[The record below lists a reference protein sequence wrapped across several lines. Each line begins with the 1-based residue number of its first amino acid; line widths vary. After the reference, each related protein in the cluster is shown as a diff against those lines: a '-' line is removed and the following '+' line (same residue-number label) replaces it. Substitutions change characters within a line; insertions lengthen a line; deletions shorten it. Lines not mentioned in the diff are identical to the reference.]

1 MSIYLLRSKTV
12 TREATPV
19 ERELLNTI
27 PHLMEATS
35 LESIVKQSNPK
46 RDGSSTII
54 LVTTPPDDNSYFDHL
69 VDVAGRYRNEIFL
82 ILISDEISATDY
94 KRLVRSGAADWASA
108 KAGSREVVEIIA
120 RRQQITGRDT
130 VLPQAAIKQPVTIAF
145 VPSAGGVGNATLV
158 VEVAAYLKS
167 NKATRDRKVCIIDL
181 DFQSSH
187 ICDYLDIE
195 PRLRIE
201 EISNAPERLDD
212 QLFELFRTHHASGI
226 DVIAAPRTKFASE
239 NLNIDAL
246 DALFN
251 MIAIR
256 YDLILIDLPAVWFGW
271 TAQVIAASDAIII
284 TGVNTIPCL
293 RQISE
298 TLNLIRTS
306 ISPTVQVG
314 IVLNKSE
321 RTLLGGIARRQHV
334 RKVLEDEQIFF
345 LGQRAEAIESA
356 NMGVPMMLGPAA
368 GKIQKELAGLA
379 EFCATVKSTRTVSG

>member
-19 ERELLNTI
+19 ERELLSTI
-27 PHLMEATS
+27 PNLMEATS

-46 RDGSSTII
+46 RDGSTII

-120 RRQQITGRDT
+120 RRQQITGGDT

-181 DFQSSH
+181 DFQNSH

-246 DALFN
+246 DGLFN
-251 MIAIR
+251 RIAIR

-306 ISPTVQVG
+306 ISPTIQVG

-334 RKVLEDEQIFF
+334 KKVLEDEQIFF

-356 NMGVPMMLGPAA
+356 NMGVPMVLGPAA

-379 EFCATVKSTRTVSG
+379 EFCATVKSTRTLSS

>member
-1 MSIYLLRSKTV
+1 MSIYFLRSKTV

-19 ERELLNTI
+19 ERELLSTI
-27 PHLMEATS
+27 PKLMEATS
-35 LESIVKQSNPK
+35 LEGIVKQSNPK
-46 RDGSSTII
+46 RDGTSIV
-54 LVTTPPDDNSYFDHL
+54 LVTAPPGDNSYFDHL
-69 VDVAGRYRNEIFL
+69 VDAADRYRDEIFF

-108 KAGSREVVEIIA
+108 KAGSREVLEIIA

-130 VLPQAAIKQPVTIAF
+130 ILPQATAKHPVTIAF

-158 VEVAAYLKS
+158 VEVAAYLKN
-167 NKATRDRKVCIIDL
+167 NKTTRDRKACIIDL
-181 DFQSSH
+181 DFQNSH
-187 ICDYLDIE
+187 VCDYLDTE

-251 MIAIR
+251 MITRR
-256 YDLILIDLPAVWFGW
+256 YDLILIDLPAVWFSW

-306 ISPTVQVG
+306 ISPTAQIG

-345 LGQRAEAIESA
+345 LGHRAEAIESA

-379 EFCATVKSTRTVSG
+379 EFCATVKTTRTVSG

>member
-12 TREATPV
+12 TREATAV
-19 ERELLNTI
+19 ERELLSTI
-27 PHLMEATS
+27 PNLMEATS
-35 LESIVKQSNPK
+35 LESLVKQSNPK
-46 RDGSSTII
+46 RSGSTIV
-54 LVTTPPDDNSYFDHL
+54 LVTAPPGNHSYFDHL
-69 VDVAGRYRNEIFL
+69 VDAAGRYRDEIFL

-108 KAGSREVVEIIA
+108 KTGSREVLEIIA
-120 RRQQITGRDT
+120 RRQQIIGRDT
-130 VLPQAAIKQPVTIAF
+130 VLPQAASKQPVTIAF

-158 VEVAAYLKS
+158 VEVAAYLKT
-167 NKATRDRKVCIIDL
+167 NKTTRDRKVCIIDL
-181 DFQSSH
+181 DFQNSH
-187 ICDYLDIE
+187 VCDYLDTE

-226 DVIAAPRTKFASE
+226 DVVAAPRTKFASE
-239 NLNIDAL
+239 NLNINAL

-251 MIAIR
+251 MTTKR
-256 YDLILIDLPAVWFGW
+256 YDLILIDLPAVWFSW

-284 TGVNTIPCL
+284 TGVNLIPCL

-306 ISPTVQVG
+306 ISPTAKIG

-321 RTLLGGIARRQHV
+321 RTLLGGIARRKHV
-334 RKVLEDEQIFF
+334 KKVLEDEQIFF
-345 LGQRAEAIESA
+345 IGHRAEAIESA

-379 EFCATVKSTRTVSG
+379 DFCAAVKSTRTASG

>member
-12 TREATPV
+12 TREATAV
-19 ERELLNTI
+19 ERELLSTI
-27 PHLMEATS
+27 PNLMEATS
-35 LESIVKQSNPK
+35 LESLVKQSNPK
-46 RDGSSTII
+46 RDGSTIV
-54 LVTTPPDDNSYFDHL
+54 LVTAPPGNHSYFDHL
-69 VDVAGRYRNEIFL
+69 VDAAGRYRDEIFL

-108 KAGSREVVEIIA
+108 KTGSREVLEIIA
-120 RRQQITGRDT
+120 RRQQIIGRDT
-130 VLPQAAIKQPVTIAF
+130 VLPQAASKQPVTIAF

-158 VEVAAYLKS
+158 VEVAAYLKT
-167 NKATRDRKVCIIDL
+167 NKTTRDRKVCIIDL
-181 DFQSSH
+181 DFQNSH
-187 ICDYLDIE
+187 VCDYLDTE

-212 QLFELFRTHHASGI
+212 QLFELFRTHHASDI
-226 DVIAAPRTKFASE
+226 DVFAAPRTKFASE
-239 NLNIDAL
+239 NLNINAL

-251 MIAIR
+251 MTTKR
-256 YDLILIDLPAVWFGW
+256 YDLILIDLPAVWFSW

-284 TGVNTIPCL
+284 TGVNLIPCL

-306 ISPTVQVG
+306 ISPTAKIG

-321 RTLLGGIARRQHV
+321 RTLLGGIARRKHV
-334 RKVLEDEQIFF
+334 KKVLEDEQIFF
-345 LGQRAEAIESA
+345 IGHRAEAIESA

-379 EFCATVKSTRTVSG
+379 DFCAAVKSTRTASG

>member
-1 MSIYLLRSKTV
+1 
-12 TREATPV
+12 
-19 ERELLNTI
+19 
-27 PHLMEATS
+27 
-35 LESIVKQSNPK
+35 
-46 RDGSSTII
+46 
-54 LVTTPPDDNSYFDHL
+54 
-69 VDVAGRYRNEIFL
+69 
-82 ILISDEISATDY
+82 
-94 KRLVRSGAADWASA
+94 
-108 KAGSREVVEIIA
+108 
-120 RRQQITGRDT
+120 
-130 VLPQAAIKQPVTIAF
+130 
-145 VPSAGGVGNATLV
+145 
-158 VEVAAYLKS
+158 VAAYLKS

-181 DFQSSH
+181 DFQNSH

-334 RKVLEDEQIFF
+334 KKVLEDEQIFF

-368 GKIQKELAGLA
+368 GKIQKEIAALA
-379 EFCATVKSTRTVSG
+379 EFCATVKSTRTVSS

>member
-1 MSIYLLRSKTV
+1 MSIYLLRSKTATRDV
-12 TREATPV
+12 TTV
-19 ERELLNTI
+19 ERELLSAI
-27 PHLMEATS
+27 PKLMEATS
-35 LESIVKQSNPK
+35 LESIVKQSNGK
-46 RDGSSTII
+46 RDGSII
-54 LVTTPPDDNSYFDHL
+54 VLVTAPPGDHSYFDRL
-69 VDVAGRYRNEIFL
+69 VDAAGRYRDQIFF

-94 KRLVRSGAADWASA
+94 KRLVRSGGADWASA
-108 KAGSREVVEIIA
+108 KTGSREVLEIIA

-130 VLPQAAIKQPVTIAF
+130 VLPQAATKQPVTIAF

-158 VEVAAYLKS
+158 VEVAAYLK
-167 NKATRDRKVCIIDL
+167 KDKTTRDRKLCIIDL
-181 DFQSSH
+181 DFQNSH
-187 ICDYLDIE
+187 ICDYLDTE

-212 QLFELFRTHHASGI
+212 QLFELFGTHHASGI
-226 DVIAAPRTKFASE
+226 DLFAAPRTKFASE
-239 NLNIDAL
+239 NLNVNAL

-251 MIAIR
+251 MIAKR
-256 YDLILIDLPAVWFGW
+256 YDLVLIDLPAVWFSW
-271 TAQVIAASDAIII
+271 TAQVIAASDAIIV

-306 ISPTVQVG
+306 ISPTAQIG

-334 RKVLEDEQIFF
+334 KKVLEDEQIFF
-345 LGQRAEAIESA
+345 LGHRPEAIESA
-356 NMGVPMMLGPAA
+356 NMGVPMMFGPAA

>member
-19 ERELLNTI
+19 ERELLSTI
-27 PHLMEATS
+27 PNLMEATS

-46 RDGSSTII
+46 RDGSTII

-120 RRQQITGRDT
+120 RRQQITGGDT

-181 DFQSSH
+181 DFQNSH

-246 DALFN
+246 DGLFN
-251 MIAIR
+251 RIAIR

-306 ISPTVQVG
+306 ISPTIQVG

-334 RKVLEDEQIFF
+334 KKVLEDEQIFF

-356 NMGVPMMLGPAA
+356 NMGVPMVLGPAA

-379 EFCATVKSTRTVSG
+379 EFCATVKSTRTLSR

>member
-1 MSIYLLRSKTV
+1 MSVYLLRSKTV

-19 ERELLNTI
+19 ERELLSAI
-27 PHLMEATS
+27 PNLMEATS
-35 LESIVKQSNPK
+35 LESIVNQSNPK
-46 RDGSSTII
+46 RDGSTII

-69 VDVAGRYRNEIFL
+69 VDVAARYRNEIFL
-82 ILISDEISATDY
+82 ILISDEISASDY

-130 VLPQAAIKQPVTIAF
+130 VLPQAAIKQPITIAF

-158 VEVAAYLKS
+158 VEVAAYQKS

-181 DFQSSH
+181 DFQNSH

-271 TAQVIAASDAIII
+271 TPQVIAASDAIII

-334 RKVLEDEQIFF
+334 KKVLEDEQIFF

-368 GKIQKELAGLA
+368 GKIQKEIAGLA
-379 EFCATVKSTRTVSG
+379 EFCATVKSTRTVSS

>member
-12 TREATPV
+12 TREATAF
-19 ERELLNTI
+19 ERELLRAI
-27 PHLMEATS
+27 PSLVESTS
-35 LESIVKQSNPK
+35 LESIVKQSNAR
-46 RDGSSTII
+46 RDGSTIV
-54 LVTTPPDDNSYFDHL
+54 LVTAPPSDHTYFDQL
-69 VDVAGRYRNEIFL
+69 VDAAGRYRDEIFF
-82 ILISDEISATDY
+82 ILISDDITATDY
-94 KRLVRSGAADWASA
+94 KRLVRSGGADWASA
-108 KAGSREVVEIIA
+108 KTGPREVLEIIA
-120 RRQQITGRDT
+120 RRQQITGRT
-130 VLPQAAIKQPVTIAF
+130 AVLPQVATKRPVTIAF

-158 VEVAAYLKS
+158 VEVAAYLKKD
-167 NKATRDRKVCIIDL
+167 KATRDRKVCIIDL
-181 DFQSSH
+181 DFQNSH
-187 ICDYLDIE
+187 VCDYLDTE

-201 EISNAPERLDD
+201 EISHAPERLDD
-212 QLFELFRTHHASGI
+212 QLFELFRTHHSSGI

-239 NLNIDAL
+239 KLSINAL

-251 MIAIR
+251 MIAQR
-256 YDLILIDLPAVWFGW
+256 YDLILIDLPAVWFSW

-298 TLNLIRTS
+298 TLHLIRTS
-306 ISPTVQVG
+306 ISPNAQIG

-334 RKVLEDEQIFF
+334 KKVLEDEQIFF
-345 LGQRAEAIESA
+345 FGHRAEAIESA

-379 EFCATVKSTRTVSG
+379 KFCATVKSTRPVSG